1 MHKEDEMYKLALC
14 SCAALIAFTAG
25 AIAQAQ
31 ISDVPNLAS
40 AEFGWQPVGGG
51 FRPVEGKPGPTARS
65 GVSKDGERLAD
76 ENNPN
81 LTAWAASIVKT
92 HNDLVRNG
100 HRAFAAQSRCW
111 PGGTPGQLLFVA
123 QPVYFIQ
130 TPSEVWMIWE
140 RDHQVRRVYL
150 NREHSADA
158 TPGWFG
164 ESVGHYENGEL
175 VIDTRG
181 FVEHPLSFVDN
192 MTTPH
197 TKNLHVVERWKITD
211 GGKGLQATVTV
222 DDPAAFKAPWS
233 AVVRWRKQEKT
244 FAETSCAENNLG
256 YERFF
261 ERDEYPMPIAKTL
274 DF

>member
-1 MHKEDEMYKLALC
+1 MYKTVLL
-14 SCAALIAFTAG
+14 SCTALIAALAAG
-25 AIAQAQ
+25 ALAQAQ
-31 ISDVPNLAS
+31 TQNIDIPNFAS
-40 AEFGWQPVGGG
+40 ADFGWQPMGGG
-51 FRPVEGKPGPTARS
+51 FRAVEGKVGPTMRG

-81 LTAWAASIVKT
+81 LTPWAASVVKM
-92 HNDLVRNG
+92 HNDMVRNG

-130 TPSEVWMIWE
+130 TPNEVWMIWE

-150 NREHSADA
+150 NREHSANP

-164 ESVGHYENGEL
+164 ESIGRYENGEL
-175 VIDTRG
+175 VIDTIG

-197 TKNLHVVERWKITD
+197 TKNLHVLERWKITD
-211 GGKGLQATVTV
+211 DGKGLQATITV
-222 DDPAAFKAPWS
+222 DDPVAFKTPWS
-233 AVVRWRKQEKT
+233 AMVRWRKQEKV

-256 YERFF
+256 YEQFF
-261 ERDEYPMPIAKTL
+261 ERNEYPMPIAKAL

>member
-1 MHKEDEMYKLALC
+1 MFKTALLC
-14 SCAALIAFTAG
+14 GAALIAALAAG
-25 AIAQAQ
+25 ASAQDQ
-31 ISDVPNLAS
+31 IQNTDIPNLAS
-40 AEFGWQPVGGG
+40 ADSGWQPIGGG
-51 FRPVEGKPGPTARS
+51 FRPVDGKIPPTVRI
-65 GVSKDGERLAD
+65 GVSKVGERLAD

-81 LTAWAASIVKT
+81 LTPWAAAQIRM

-130 TPSEVWMIWE
+130 TPNEIWMIWE

-150 NREHSADA
+150 NREHSANP

-164 ESVGHYENGEL
+164 ESVGHYDNGEL
-175 VIDTRG
+175 VIDTTG

-197 TKNLHVVERWKITD
+197 TKDLHVVERWKITD
-211 GGKGLQATVTV
+211 GGKGLEATVTV
-222 DDPAAFKAPWS
+222 DDPGAFKAPWS
-233 AVVRWRKQEKT
+233 ARVRWRKQEKV

-256 YERFF
+256 YEQFF
-261 ERDEYPMPIAKTL
+261 ERNEYPMPIATTL